1 MQHSRGC
8 LQPSLSSWLSEM
20 ATPCPKAPLGPI
32 GWQIW
37 RSLNKTSASA
47 EAGSLHNRAAKTSTR
62 GKHVHVCMQHGCF
75 SFKIT
80 LHHDTSVL
88 QLISSIRGLTR
99 RAYKAWKLSL
109 QICSNIRN
117 TLKHYFMLSVWFQG
131 EVTKENRK
139 CEIEQIIVLY
149 VKRMYVLHLT
159 RSKRGGLRGW

>member
-8 LQPSLSSWLSEM
+8 LQHSLSSWLGEM
-20 ATPCPKAPLGPI
+20 ATPCPIGPLGQI

-37 RSLNKTSASA
+37 RSLNKTSALA
-47 EAGSLHNRAAKTSTR
+47 GAGSLQNRAAKTR
-62 GKHVHVCMQHGCF
+62 GKHVHVYMRHGCF

-99 RAYKAWKLSL
+99 WVYKAWKLFL
-109 QICSNIRN
+109 QTCSNILN
-117 TLKHYFMLSVWFQG
+117 TLKQYYMLSVWFQG
-131 EVTKENRK
+131 EVTKENWK
-139 CEIEQIIVLY
+139 CGIEQIIVLY